1 MANSSDRSQ
10 ATLLVAVY
18 AIFAISASARAGY
31 QLLTKFEYAPL
42 AYSLS
47 AISAAVYLVA
57 TVSLAKSSSRARR
70 VARVA
75 VWFELVGVL
84 AVGTL
89 SLILPAAFQHPSV
102 WSWFGLNYACLPLV
116 LPIFALIWLKRTSA
130 SN

>member
-31 QLLTKFEYAPL
+31 QLLTKFEDAPL

>member
-1 MANSSDRSQ
+1 MAKSSDRSV

-18 AIFAISASARAGY
+18 AIFALSASARASY
-31 QLLTKFEYAPL
+31 QLLTKYEDAPL

-57 TVSLAKSSSRARR
+57 TISLAKSSNRARR
-70 VARVA
+70 VATVA

-84 AVGTL
+84 VVGIL
-89 SLILPAAFQHPSV
+89 SLILPEAFQHPSV

-116 LPIFALIWLKRTSA
+116 LPIFALIWLKRTSG